1 MLNRI
6 TVRDSI
12 ILGHYGLPFAVLKSL
27 RRRFYTVR
35 LLDADDAIQTG
46 MLALIRAAE
55 NFDGL
60 REVTFG
66 HYAWVI
72 IRRAMLEAAGRDSL
86 IRMPRF
92 STNRPSRTQFPVT
105 LSNVCETK
113 NNEEI
118 DFEKWLPRVQ
128 ALADQLESDDRRLCY
143 EAFGL
148 CGHTRKTL
156 SEIARDTGCTRQ
168 NISLQLKK
176 IIAWLRSQMLDCLP
190 PGLDSQEKGMGYIR
204 LRPRR
209 KPRCTIGRP
218 RYSEASCA

>member
-27 RRRFYTVR
+27 RRRFHCVR
-35 LLDADDAIQTG
+35 MLDADDAIQTG

-55 NFDGL
+55 NYDGL
-60 REVTFG
+60 RDVTFG

-72 IRRAMLEAAGRDSL
+72 IRRAMLQAAGRDSL
-86 IRMPRF
+86 IRSPRF
-92 STNRPSRTQFPVT
+92 STNRPIRTQFPATFPAVH
-105 LSNVCETK
+105 NTK
-113 NNEEI
+113 NSEEI
-118 DFEKWLPRVQ
+118 DFEKWLPQVQ
-128 ALADQLESDDRRLCY
+128 ALADKLDPDDRVLCY

-148 CGHTRKTL
+148 RGTHRKKL
-156 SEIARDTGCTRQ
+156 SEIARDSGCTRQ
-168 NISLQLKK
+168 NISLRVKK
-176 IIAWLRSQMLDCLP
+176 IVAWLRTQMLDCLP

-209 KPRCTIGRP
+209 KPRCTVRC
-218 RYSEASCA
+218 SS

>member
-12 ILGHYGLPFAVLKSL
+12 ILGHYGLPFAVLKGL
-27 RRRFYTVR
+27 RRRFHCVR
-35 LLDADDAIQTG
+35 ILDADDAIQTG

-55 NFDGL
+55 NYDDL

-72 IRRAMLEAAGRDSL
+72 IRRAMLQAAGRDSL
-86 IRMPRF
+86 IRTPRL
-92 STNRPSRTQFPVT
+92 SAHRPSRTQFPVT
-105 LSNVCETK
+105 LSKACETK
-113 NNEEI
+113 NSDEI

-128 ALADQLESDDRRLCY
+128 AIADRLDLDDRKLCY

-148 CGHTRKTL
+148 CGHTRKKL
-156 SEIARDTGCTRQ
+156 SEIARDSGCTRQ
-168 NISLQLKK
+168 NISLRLKK
-176 IIAWLRSQMLDCLP
+176 IIAWLRTQMLDCLP

-209 KPRCTIGRP
+209 KPRSALR
-218 RYSEASCA
+218 CAG